1 MESISRVCGNTLNFM
16 ATISLK
22 LPDPLALRLAE
33 TARSRRMSKSAIVRD
48 ALDIYLSASEPHP
61 EGSAL
66 ALAADAR
73 GVLAGPPDLS
83 YNKKYLRNPGR

>member
-1 MESISRVCGNTLNFM
+1 M

-22 LPDPLALRLAE
+22 LPDPLARRLAE
-33 TARSRRMSKSAIVRD
+33 TARSRRTSKSAIVRD
-48 ALDIYLSASEPHP
+48 ALDTYLSASEPHP

-66 ALAADAR
+66 AFAADVK

-83 YNKKYLRNPGR
+83 CNKEHMRGFGR

>member
-1 MESISRVCGNTLNFM
+1 M

-33 TARSRRMSKSAIVRD
+33 TARDRRKSTSAIIRD
-48 ALDIYLSASEPHP
+48 VLETCLSAGEPHP

-66 ALAADAR
+66 ALAANAR
-73 GVLAGPPDLS
+73 GVLAGPADLS
-83 YNKKYLRNPGR
+83 CNQKHMRDFGR

>member
-1 MESISRVCGNTLNFM
+1 M

-33 TARSRRMSKSAIVRD
+33 IAHSRRMSKSAVVRD
-48 ALDIYLSASEPHP
+48 ALDVYLSACEPHP

-66 ALAADAR
+66 ALAADTR
-73 GVLAGPPDLS
+73 GAFTGPSDLS
-83 YNKKYLRNPGR
+83 CNKKHLRNFGR

>member
-1 MESISRVCGNTLNFM
+1 M

-22 LPDPLALRLAE
+22 LPDPLLLRLAE
-33 TARSRRMSKSAIVRD
+33 TARRRRMSRPAIIRE
-48 ALDIYLSASEPHP
+48 ALDTYLSAGGPHP

-66 ALAADAR
+66 ALAAEAR

-83 YNKKYLRNPGR
+83 CNKKHLRNLGR